1 MQQRDSPYSTPFLH
15 EQEKCDF
22 FMSKEKTH
30 SQKHTLDWTQTQK
43 KKLQHNGQ
51 KLSIFQMFEFSRQI

>member
-30 SQKHTLDWTQTQK
+30 SQKHTLDWTQTQEK
-43 KKLQHNGQ
+43 QTPTQWSKTIN
-51 KLSIFQMFEFSRQI
+51 FSNV